1 MLDISKWNIDNII
14 NKGDIFRET
23 FSLKESSK
31 IEKGLKQK
39 EEKLL
44 MDAYSL
50 KLFKSICEIVCQN
63 KGSKIICTG
72 FLIKLNINGK
82 ELFCLMS
89 DSYLIKKEVI
99 DSKQLIDVTLA
110 DEKYT
115 LKIKLDK
122 EERFIKYDLEFGIT
136 IIEIKPEDKI
146 KENYFLLPNL
156 TMIDSNYINKDIYI
170 IQNLNENNLIY
181 SEGQILD
188 IDNNA

>member
-44 MDAYSL
+44 MDAYAL
-50 KLFKSICEIVCQN
+50 KLFKSICKIVCQN

-99 DSKQLIDVTLA
+99 DSKLLIDVTLA

-156 TMIDSNYINKDIYI
+156 TMIDSNYINKEIYI

-188 IDNNA
+188 IDNN

>member
-1 MLDISKWNIDNII
+1 
-14 NKGDIFRET
+14 
-23 FSLKESSK
+23 
-31 IEKGLKQK
+31 
-39 EEKLL
+39 
-44 MDAYSL
+44 
-50 KLFKSICEIVCQN
+50 
-63 KGSKIICTG
+63 
-72 FLIKLNINGK
+72 
-82 ELFCLMS
+82 MS

-156 TMIDSNYINKDIYI
+156 TMIDSNYINKEIYI

-188 IDNNA
+188 IDNN